1 VPKLRLF
8 AQAREAAGT
17 AHDDVPGRTVAEVL
31 MAAGQRYGDEF
42 VGVAERCKIWVNGSA
57 ADGSVAVTE
66 DDEVAL
72 LPPVSGG

>member
-1 VPKLRLF
+1 VPRLRLF

-31 MAAGQRYGDEF
+31 MAAGERYGDEF
-42 VGVAERCKIWVNGSA
+42 ARVAEGCKVWVNGSA
-57 ADGSVAVTE
+57 ADGSVAVTD